1 MRFTQIVALTA
12 AAASISS
19 PAGAQEPGASR
30 VRIASPSIYRLDG
43 EPAHRAALGIVA
55 TTSGTLRD
63 TLGVMISS
71 VTKGSPAE
79 KAGLEEGNR
88 IVAVNGVSLRS
99 NAADVEDADMA
110 GALTRRLTRELG
122 KAKPGDEV
130 ELKVYRDGRTQTI
143 KVKTADSDELFRR
156 TEPASLTRAEREN
169 RPALGF
175 SIGSTGS
182 RRDTLGVLVLS
193 VADSTPAAKA
203 GIEEGNR
210 IAAINGV
217 NLRVAREDAGDRM
230 LGSTKAQRLQRE
242 ISALKPGDKVT
253 LKVYSE
259 GRFRDVTLKV
269 ARAGDLPRGA
279 NGMTIF
285 GDGLTGMYAPMMPSM
300 PSMPSMPAMPSMPSM
315 SRMAPTA
322 PMPPMPPMG
331 DSYYEMGPM
340 LRENLDRVRTQ
351 LREIEP
357 ELRVQLRDIEPQVRM
372 QLRDIEPRVRM
383 ELDRARPQLERVGPA
398 VQAEIDAV
406 RPQLERMRI
415 DMPRALER
423 VRMAPRAHV
432 VAVVV

>member
-143 KVKTADSDELFRR
+143 KVKTADSGDLFRR
-156 TEPASLTRAEREN
+156 TEPARLTREEREN

-242 ISALKPGDKVT
+242 ISALKPGDNVT

-269 ARAGDLPRGA
+269 ARAGDLPRNA

-285 GDGLTGMYAPMMPSM
+285 GDGLTGMYAPLMPSM
-300 PSMPSMPAMPSMPSM
+300 PSMPSVPAMPSMPRM
-315 SRMAPTA
+315 SRMA

-331 DSYYEMGPM
+331 DSFDEMGPV
-340 LRENLDRVRTQ
+340 LRDNLDRVRTR

-357 ELRVQLRDIEPQVRM
+357 EVRV

-383 ELDRARPQLERVGPA
+383 ELDRARPQLERIGPA